1 MCDPVTVG
9 IVAGG
14 GAGAAAYGGLL
25 GTAATANIATSATIG
40 LTVGLGAMS
49 ISSQVQASKLQKQK
63 FEAQKQ
69 RYKEEEKSE
78 LIAEIAATNKRKRD
92 YITAYNE
99 KVAQLS
105 SMGRTRDPSFRN
117 ILETDKRTLRRD
129 LTYIGFSGFEKRL
142 FNSAMAKESELAKL
156 AVDPTAGIIDTATSI
171 GFKTKELAEG

>member
-25 GTAATANIATSATIG
+25 GASAATATTAATIG

-92 YITAYNE
+92 YITAYNQ

-105 SMGRTRDPSFRN
+105 SMGRTQDPSFRN
-117 ILETDKRTLRRD
+117 ILETDKRTLARD
-129 LTYIGFSGFEKRL
+129 LTYIGFSGYEKRL
-142 FNSAMAKESELAKL
+142 FNSAMAKESDLAKQ
-156 AVDPTAGIIDTATSI
+156 AVDPTAGIIDTATSVA
-171 GFKTKELAEG
+171 FKTRDLAEG

>member
-25 GTAATANIATSATIG
+25 GASAATASTAATIG

-142 FNSAMAKESELAKL
+142 FNSAMAKESELAKQ
-156 AVDPTAGIIDTATSI
+156 AVDPTAGIIDTTTNI
-171 GFKTKELAEG
+171 YFKTKDLAEG

>member
-14 GAGAAAYGGLL
+14 GAGAAGQNAQGACEAGDGGAGLDVSPDF
-25 GTAATANIATSATIG
+25 GTG
-40 LTVGLGAMS
+40 
-49 ISSQVQASKLQKQK
+49 
-63 FEAQKQ
+63 
-69 RYKEEEKSE
+69 
-78 LIAEIAATNKRKRD
+78 KRD

-129 LTYIGFSGFEKRL
+129 LTYIGFSGYEKRL
-142 FNSAMAKESELAKL
+142 FNSAMAKESELAKQ
-156 AVDPTAGIIDTATSI
+156 AVDPTAGIIDTTTNI
-171 GFKTKELAEG
+171 YFKTKDLAEG